1 VDISFKLQ
9 LTATDF
15 VQMLLTGVILA
26 IVSALT
32 SVSFSWLEIIV
43 VMVVVIV
50 ASLLA
55 QLLVELI
62 TAKVKSRD

>member
-1 VDISFKLQ
+1 MDISFKIQ
-9 LTATDF
+9 LTATDV

-26 IVSALT
+26 IVGALAG
-32 SVSFSWLEIIV
+32 VSFSWLQIIIV
-43 VMVVVIV
+43 MVAVIV

-62 TAKVKSRD
+62 TAKVKSGG